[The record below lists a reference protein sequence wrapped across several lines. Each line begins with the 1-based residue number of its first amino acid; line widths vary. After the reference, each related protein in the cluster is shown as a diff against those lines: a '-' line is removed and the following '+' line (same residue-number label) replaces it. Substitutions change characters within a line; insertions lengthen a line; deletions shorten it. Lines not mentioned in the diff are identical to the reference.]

1 MPCIVVQQATKY
13 RRSIKPWKTKPVY
26 RAHAADKRRRMTI
39 GNQSIVGDWE
49 GAHSAAPIKCVL
61 LSSRGASA
69 FSTRALSLWSN
80 LAKDFYRIGVI
91 GCLDWIFA
99 VVQSSNGMCQETL
112 QQSERFGFSVCHV
125 V

>member
-49 GAHSAAPIKCVL
+49 ATHSSAPVRCVL

-69 FSTRALSLWSN
+69 FFR
-80 LAKDFYRIGVI
+80 R
-91 GCLDWIFA
+91 GCLSRQPRPVTF
-99 VVQSSNGMCQETL
+99 
-112 QQSERFGFSVCHV
+112 SERAYILHLHALIGLLRYSNVSKKQVSRRVC
-125 V
+125 